1 MEPAWDISAP
11 EPWEFVEER
20 PRNRS
25 LARRARIRA
34 DRALSRAR
42 TSWELRT
49 DATYRRMALGYH
61 LPDGTQRVYC
71 YHIRKTAGTS
81 LGFSFL
87 GLGGEDPLEV
97 WRRMSAARVHRTMSG
112 PYTFAAYVPSVLS
125 EGAYFF
131 GRSHHCYDDQPLPP
145 RTFTVTVLRDPVDRV
160 HSYFDYLTEGD
171 GLGLP
176 GPLGGRERRRATGGF
191 DAFLDRVPD
200 IHLLNQLA
208 TFSKRLDVSE
218 AAERITGCS
227 SVLSTSDFAR
237 GLGDLARRLDLP
249 LAEHRARVT
258 TARSTLSDGQRQ
270 RLRERLE
277 PEYELMRRLE
287 REGVVGTAGRS

>member
-1 MEPAWDISAP
+1 MGQP
-11 EPWEFVEER
+11 ESGA
-20 PRNRS
+20 S
-25 LARRARIRA
+25 LGGRAFRA

-49 DATYRRMALGYH
+49 DPTYRRMASDYL
-61 LPDGTQRVYC
+61 LPDGSRRVYC

-97 WRRMSAARVHRTMSG
+97 WRRMSAERLRRTTSG
-112 PYTFAAYVPSVLS
+112 RYAFAAYVPGVLS

-131 GRSHHCYDDQPLPP
+131 GRSHRGFDDQPLPD

-200 IHLLNQLA
+200 LHLLNQLA

-218 AAERITGCS
+218 AADRIAGCS

-237 GLGDLARRLDLP
+237 GLGDLGRRLDLP
-249 LAEHRARVT
+249 LAVHRARVT
-258 TARSTLSDGQRQ
+258 TTRSTLSDDQRD
-270 RLRERLE
+270 RLRQRLE
-277 PEYELMRRLE
+277 PEYELMNRLE
-287 REGVVGTAGRS
+287 RDGVVTTAGRP